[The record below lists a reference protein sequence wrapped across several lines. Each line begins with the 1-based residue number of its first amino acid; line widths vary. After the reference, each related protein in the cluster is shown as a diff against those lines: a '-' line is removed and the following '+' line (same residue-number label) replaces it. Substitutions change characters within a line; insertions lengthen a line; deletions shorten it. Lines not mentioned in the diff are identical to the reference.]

1 MVSGKGDKDK
11 SSAILGVC
19 SGFEGQVVDMCMA
32 LQGLVSPPAAHPLQT
47 SSV

>member
-1 MVSGKGDKDK
+1 MIFGKRDKDK
-11 SSAILGVC
+11 SYVILSQCLV
-19 SGFEGQVVDMCMA
+19 FEGQVVDICVA

>member
-11 SSAILGVC
+11 SSVILSLC
-19 SGFEGQVVDMCMA
+19 LGFEGQVVDICMA
-32 LQGLVSPPAAHPLQT
+32 LQGLVSPPAAHALQT